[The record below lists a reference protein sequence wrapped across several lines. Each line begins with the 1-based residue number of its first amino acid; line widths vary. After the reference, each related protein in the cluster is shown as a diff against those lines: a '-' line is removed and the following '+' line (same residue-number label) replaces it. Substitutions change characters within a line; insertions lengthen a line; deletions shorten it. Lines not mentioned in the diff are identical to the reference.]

1 MDSAVD
7 GSIDISIRSYD
18 EQIQQAYRSLF
29 PGDPQKSP
37 ELLDWRFQANP
48 HGLAK
53 FAVAVE
59 GSEIVGMI
67 ALVPTRLVGSKAAMT
82 CYQAID
88 TVVHP
93 SFRGRGLFVR
103 MGAASQDEQALG
115 GSVLWGF
122 PNANAARGWY
132 GRLGWTNLGAVPLL
146 MRPLRSGFLLGKV
159 HPKLRSIDFPL
170 VRNRNV
176 QAQVYADGRSFAE
189 DFGPLWERVSAEFGI
204 AVDRNADWMRWRLF
218 AKPGEKYRCVG
229 LKSGAGDLECFVA
242 TKIADKHGARICY
255 VMEAIGI
262 AERRADLTSLLVGEL
277 ARAACEG
284 AEIAL
289 AWCPRAA
296 PNHVAHR
303 KAGFV
308 PVPPRFRPIEINFG
322 AKSLS
327 RPVTTTVS
335 DWYLSFLDSD
345 TN

>member
-1 MDSAVD
+1 
-7 GSIDISIRSYD
+7 
-18 EQIQQAYRSLF
+18 
-29 PGDPQKSP
+29 
-37 ELLDWRFQANP
+37 
-48 HGLAK
+48 
-53 FAVAVE
+53 
-59 GSEIVGMI
+59 
-67 ALVPTRLVGSKAAMT
+67 
-82 CYQAID
+82 
-88 TVVHP
+88 
-93 SFRGRGLFVR
+93 
-103 MGAASQDEQALG
+103 
-115 GSVLWGF
+115 
-122 PNANAARGWY
+122 
-132 GRLGWTNLGAVPLL
+132 
-146 MRPLRSGFLLGKV
+146 MRPLRSGFLFGQSASETSVDRLS
-159 HPKLRSIDFPL
+159 PRQEQE
-170 VRNRNV
+170 R
-176 QAQVYADGRSFAE
+176 QAQVYRTADRLRD

-229 LKSGAGDLECFVA
+229 LKSRRRA
-242 TKIADKHGARICY
+242 TSSASSQRRSQTSTERAFATSWKQSAL
-255 VMEAIGI
+255 

-277 ARAACEG
+277 ARAAREG

>member
-1 MDSAVD
+1 MDNPVG

-18 EQIQQAYRSLF
+18 EQILEAYGSLF
-29 PGDPQKSP
+29 PDDPQKLP

-48 HGLAK
+48 HGRAK
-53 FAVAVE
+53 FAVAAAH
-59 GSEIVGMI
+59 GEIVGMI
-67 ALVPTRLVGSKAAMT
+67 ALVPTRLVGSKARMT
-82 CYQAID
+82 GYQAID

-103 MGAASQDEQALG
+103 MGAAAQDSEKLG
-115 GSVLWGF
+115 GGLLWGF

-132 GRLGWTNLGAVPLL
+132 GHLGWTNLGGVPLL

-170 VRNRNV
+170 VGNRNG
-176 QAQVYADGRSFAE
+176 QAQVYADGRSFAK
-189 DFGPLWERVSAEFGI
+189 DFGPLWERVSAEFCI
-204 AVDRNADWMRWRLF
+204 AVDRNGEWMRWRLF
-218 AKPGEKYRCVG
+218 DKPGENYRCVG
-229 LKSGAGDLECFVA
+229 VKSGAGDLECFVA
-242 TKIADKHGARICY
+242 TKIAHKHGARICY

-262 AERRADLTSLLVGEL
+262 AERRADLTNLLAAEL
-277 ARAACEG
+277 SRAARNG
-284 AEIAL
+284 AEVAL
-289 AWCPRAA
+289 AWCPRTAL
-296 PNHVAHR
+296 NRVAYR

-327 RPVTTTVS
+327 GQGATKTS